1 VNGQDAGSEPPHRH
15 GHGHGPYGDCAERNR
30 GAGVPGA
37 DVVLDEAFWEDMY
50 RSRSAAWSGSPNPQL
65 VTEAA
70 GLTPGTALDVGCGE
84 GGDAVWLAER
94 GWQVTAVDISATALQ
109 RAATHAAQAG
119 PDVSGRITW
128 RQADLTSKAP
138 PARQTIW

>member
-1 VNGQDAGSEPPHRH
+1 MGRTAIAPIATAVPESRVRMASWTRRSGKTCTARAAP
-15 GHGHGPYGDCAERNR
+15 R
-30 GAGVPGA
+30 GA
-37 DVVLDEAFWEDMY
+37 
-50 RSRSAAWSGSPNPQL
+50 AARTPQL

-84 GGDAVWLAER
+84 GGDAMWLAER

-109 RAATHAAQAG
+109 RAATLAAQAG